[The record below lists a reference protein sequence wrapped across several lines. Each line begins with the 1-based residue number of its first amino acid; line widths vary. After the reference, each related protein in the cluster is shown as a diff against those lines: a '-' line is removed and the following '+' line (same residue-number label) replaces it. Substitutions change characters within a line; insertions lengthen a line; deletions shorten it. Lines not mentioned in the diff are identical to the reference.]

1 MFNGQNEGQAA
12 GKRTTLR
19 WSRTAWLSALL
30 QQLSAGTRKADY
42 GADEAGLCRFTER
55 GQKGTEKWL

>member
-19 WSRTAWLSALL
+19 WSRTVWFSALL

-42 GADEAGLCRFTER
+42 GDDETGLCGFTER
-55 GQKGTEKWL
+55 GQKGTERRL